1 MKNTVP
7 PLPSMLTAI
16 PARMMSVFSFRAKK
30 PIIRAVSIPSRMA
43 QSRPIQALWVQAEKM
58 TPVRAEI
65 IMIPSRP
72 MLVTPA
78 RSATTAARAAKRMG
92 VVMRKME
99 KAKASVKI
107 MLRISVSIFI
117 TPQLLSSHLRPSA
130 PPTPPW
136 LL

>member
-16 PARMMSVFSFRAKK
+16 PARMISVFSFRAKK

-99 KAKASVKI
+99 KTKASEKMMPM
-107 MLRISVSIFI
+107 MLCNI
-117 TPQLLSSHLRPSA
+117 TPQLLSARPRLSF
-130 PPTPPW
+130 PRSPPW
-136 LL
+136 RS